1 MIRNKGKH
9 FRAVDGWHV
18 ALDFN
23 AEISGGPESV
33 ELVEGDDPQSA
44 IGRRRRDI
52 TVHSGNM
59 DLTDVSTNGR
69 IWTFTPNHDSLDTS
83 KWSGNKKIYLIAYFD
98 NMDSADIEKAK
109 KAALL
114 FFRYPMP
121 DDSASCLVDRFDDY
135 PL

>member
-1 MIRNKGKH
+1 M
-9 FRAVDGWHV
+9 

-23 AEISGGPESV
+23 ARITGGPQTV
-33 ELVEGDDPQSA
+33 EMVEGDNPELMIS
-44 IGRRRRDI
+44 RRRREAVSAGDI

-59 DLTDVSTNGR
+59 DLTDVSKEGR
-69 IWTFTPNHDSLDTS
+69 IWTFTPNHDSLDVSNWDKNT
-83 KWSGNKKIYLIAYFD
+83 KIFLITYFD
-98 NMDSADIEKAK
+98 NMNSADISKAK